1 MDNTNENVN
10 TEYKHIT
17 DEELLAV
24 ASEKLDKYSEAFE
37 ELAK

>member
-24 ASEKLDKYSEAFE
+24 AFEKLDKYAEAFE

>member
-10 TEYKHIT
+10 NGYTHIP

-24 ASEKLDKYSEAFE
+24 ASEKLDKYAEAFE